1 MILGGGRHARTRRD
15 SRALIAHL
23 LKSESN
29 PRAIILG
36 GTLAA
41 DLPAAMRDM
50 ERLRDASKADAAAL
64 HIHISPAREMS
75 DAELRRAAEI
85 VIAHLG
91 AQGHPAALVV
101 HEKERRDGAGHH
113 HAHLVLGRVS
123 PDGRVL
129 ESGFEK
135 IRLETAARLIEYEM
149 HEPATLG
156 RHHKSSVRWLR
167 ANGRDEVARWLE
179 AAHGPDP
186 DRPQSAASPEKRQ
199 ALSRQRIELSEAR
212 AEIRAAWSA
221 GGAEALREAGYL
233 INAGQKPGVYIV
245 TRAGAE
251 IGSLDRLTG
260 QKRADIR
267 IAMEANPDQ
276 VSRIDSEYE
285 VTQRNIKPAE
295 KPSSSPAGDP
305 SSEKSTTFRP
315 LRTGAG
321 RSRDP
326 LYGRRKSGAELVS
339 LEIGE
344 QARQFAQGFRD
355 RLDDRLAVL
364 AARRW
369 IEDQRTSLKSQ
380 ILASSKSPDDAEARR
395 DVARSRRELAV
406 LDAAE
411 DALQVDPGLASG
423 GEKVLMG
430 AARRLHA
437 ERTEALRDE
446 IREAYAAGGIAA
458 MRAKGFEIAPGRDG
472 HWRVYRDGAN
482 VGRLHTLIEERR
494 GDAKKLMIDE
504 MSPDV
509 ATTATAAAAVDFL
522 DRCGPGLQA
531 RIAAIAEPDRL
542 LDPPELTATRKRL
555 AAAARVFAAWERQH
569 EKSISALRDLTSG
582 GRPEGLLALLSGRTS
597 RHDAAA
603 RELSQLYAEREPLLR
618 PVAKMRREVRILETA
633 QEARQAAHDAARRDE
648 LVRLQSE
655 HALLRD
661 ARAALAAD
669 PTIAN
674 GGVRALADAARR
686 RQREREVEEKLREQQ
701 DEARRLYRSPAM
713 RR

>member
-15 SRALIAHL
+15 SQALIAHL
-23 LKSESN
+23 LKDENN
-29 PRAIILG
+29 PRTLILG

-41 DLPAAMRDM
+41 DLPEAMRDM

-212 AEIRAAWSA
+212 AEVRAAWSA
-221 GGAEALREAGYL
+221 GGAAAVREAGYS
-233 INAGQKPGVYIV
+233 IDAGRKPGVYIV

-260 QKRADIR
+260 LKRGDIR
-267 IAMEANPDQ
+267 AAMDAAPAPAPAAAALAAPALRL
-276 VSRIDSEYE
+276 VTSRRIPEISKG
-285 VTQRNIKPAE
+285 QK
-295 KPSSSPAGDP
+295 
-305 SSEKSTTFRP
+305 
-315 LRTGAG
+315 
-321 RSRDP
+321 
-326 LYGRRKSGAELVS
+326 KSGAELVS
-339 LEIGE
+339 EAAAE
-344 QARQFAQGFRD
+344 QAMKFAEGFRD
-355 RLDDRLAVL
+355 RLDNRLAVA
-364 AARRW
+364 AAR
-369 IEDQRTSLKSQ
+369 
-380 ILASSKSPDDAEARR
+380 
-395 DVARSRRELAV
+395 
-406 LDAAE
+406 
-411 DALQVDPGLASG
+411 
-423 GEKVLMG
+423 
-430 AARRLHA
+430 
-437 ERTEALRDE
+437 
-446 IREAYAAGGIAA
+446 
-458 MRAKGFEIAPGRDG
+458 
-472 HWRVYRDGAN
+472 N
-482 VGRLHTLIEERR
+482 
-494 GDAKKLMIDE
+494 
-504 MSPDV
+504 
-509 ATTATAAAAVDFL
+509 FL
-522 DRCGPGLQA
+522 DRCEPDLQA
-531 RIAAIAEPDRL
+531 RIAALAKPETL
-542 LDPPELTATRKRL
+542 ADPATLVATRKRL
-555 AAAARVFAAWERQH
+555 AAAARLLAAWEARH
-569 EKSISALRDLTSG
+569 EKHISALREITSG
-582 GRPEGLLALLSGRTS
+582 GRPSGLFSLLTGRIS
-597 RHDAAA
+597 RHDAAVRA
-603 RELSQLYAEREPLLR
+603 LSGLRAEREPLR
-618 PVAKMRREVRILETA
+618 KPVAKMRREVKILEMT
-633 QEARQAAHDAARRDE
+633 QETRQAAHDAARRAE
-648 LVRLQSE
+648 LARLE
-655 HALLRD
+655 KELALLRD

-669 PTIAN
+669 PDIAR
-674 GGVRALADAARR
+674 GGLKALAAAARR
-686 RQREREVEEKLREQQ
+686 RQQAREIEQRLREQQ
-701 DEARRLYRSPAM
+701 EEARRAARSPAL